1 MRAVTYSLIE
11 NLGHCKKDEIKS
23 FYDVL
28 LPDEISNLKKAGF
41 RSGVFFAFFN
51 DKKARLFRQILIN
64 VFFESQLNNFLDKG
78 VYNVDR
84 LINSKK
90 LEYIKKWD
98 FI

>member
-41 RSGVFFAFFN
+41 RSGVFLHFLTIKGKIISSNFN
-51 DKKARLFRQILIN
+51 KC
-64 VFFESQLNNFLDKG
+64 FFESQLNNFLDKE